1 MQNIN
6 TEKKSQIRTLVVY
19 GIILFMGALI
29 ILAMAIVS
37 QIKVD
42 QSEKDYQ
49 EQINS
54 VIDKYATQQE
64 EAGDTIASLEDNLK
78 DIQQYLNEKQQ
89 ALDDLKLDS
98 QEAQNMVKA
107 TMEELTALSNLLV
120 LYINE
125 DYIDCLKQLDTVKA
139 TYENAIYSVLEDACN
154 QKQAEKLYNEGVRFY
169 ANGKYKMALEKF
181 ESVTDY
187 VSRGDI
193 YDRSLCL
200 MLLACDAAGE
210 SEAFERLCLFIAEE
224 KSELLLDEKLEEI
237 EDKIQQ
243 VLDKAENAGTETQ
256 QN

>member
-6 TEKKSQIRTLVVY
+6 AEKKSQVRTLVVY

-78 DIQQYLNEKQQ
+78 DIQKYLNEKQQ

-107 TMEELTALSNLLV
+107 TMEELTALSNLFV

-125 DYIDCLKQLDTVKA
+125 DYIDCLSQLSVVQN
-139 TYENAIYSVLEDACN
+139 TYENAIYSVLEDACK
-154 QKQAEKLYNEGVRFY
+154 QKQAEKLYNEGVKFY
-169 ANGKYKMALEKF
+169 ASGKYKMAIEKF
-181 ESVTDY
+181 EGATDY

-200 MLLACDAAGE
+200 MLLACNAAGE
-210 SEAFERLCLFIAEE
+210 EESFEKLCLFIAEE
-224 KSELLLDEKLEEI
+224 KAELLLDEKLEDI
-237 EDKIQQ
+237 EDKIQN
-243 VLDKAENAGTETQ
+243 VLEKAEKTETQ
-256 QN
+256 QE